1 VANSNSAKKRIRQS
15 EQRRAINRTRRSA
28 VKTQIRKFLEAVH
41 DKDVSRAQDEYRAVT
56 KVLDQNAAK
65 GTFHKNSVAR
75 KKSRLAARL
84 NALASD

>member
-1 VANSNSAKKRIRQS
+1 MANSNSAKKRIRQS